1 MWPGRPPPAAN
12 GSLSTR
18 ALVGVVGKLP
28 LRPRGGGL
36 WSEFRTRWGA
46 DVGEGAES
54 MGVLGLNDEV
64 ETGGGGACL
73 EGRNGSL

>member
-1 MWPGRPPPAAN
+1 MLAAN

-18 ALVGVVGKLP
+18 ALVGVLGRLP

-36 WSEFRTRWGA
+36 CSEFRTRWGG

-54 MGVLGLNDEV
+54 MRVLALTDEV
-64 ETGGGGACL
+64 ETGGGGGAL
-73 EGRNGSL
+73 DGKNGSL